1 MIPPQPISTLFP
13 YTTLF
18 RSIAISQYQDYVIRS
33 QVSEGSSLADGIK
46 TAVAEFVNNH
56 GYFPAANSSAG
67 VAAAASILGQ
77 YVSKVD
83 IGTTAGTV
91 QAYYGGAKAN
101 SAIPAPTILIDRESV
116 L

>member
-67 VAAAASILGQ
+67 IAATTSILGQ
-77 YVSKVD
+77 YRTNVRLSS
-83 IGTTAGTV
+83 THTLT
-91 QAYYGGAKAN
+91 
-101 SAIPAPTILIDRESV
+101 PESV
-116 L
+116 FCFHTNRP